1 MGSSSYENCR
11 GLQKGGG
18 IILGENHSFRT
29 QPDEQPNQLRLLIM
43 LHNIGATE
51 SSKALT
57 INQIAEWTRME
68 TPELQGHLQKLI
80 DLGYAKGLGA
90 EENDKYYLT
99 INGIRKVLSLYS

>member
-1 MGSSSYENCR
+1 M
-11 GLQKGGG
+11 
-18 IILGENHSFRT
+18 GENHSFRT

-57 INQIAEWTRME
+57 IDQIAEWTRME
-68 TPELQGHLQKLI
+68 TSELQGHLQKLI